1 MPRGSICHQLMSKSP
16 TWNDEKILDMKESLL
31 KRMNRWDGLARST
44 LGVALKE
51 ATSGYDAKK
60 QLEIA
65 GDVQRRERVI
75 MGISVRIHQGNPF
88 C

>member
-1 MPRGSICHQLMSKSP
+1 MSKSP
-16 TWNDEKILDMKESLL
+16 TWTDEKIVDMRESLL
-31 KRMNRWDGLARST
+31 KRMNRWDGLAHRT

-65 GDVQRRERVI
+65 RDVQRRERVI
-75 MGISVRIHQGNPF
+75 IGISVRIDNGNPF